1 MLPPKKKF
9 VEKPIIAYICKLSK
23 IVVCHKPELLW
34 KTPHTSLHVH
44 VHCTIT
50 TTAED
55 EISIVLFHLHTF
67 FTNLCKPLIW
77 SEYFK
82 NKLKDFCEVY
92 RLNKL
97 KTDFTTWRRKTLEG
111 CLTVFKI
118 TLHDCTLERKILRGS
133 EILSSRLQFNL
144 DVPFNSL
151 DLDIQLSK
159 LLSQVQNWFS
169 PGRSAKIALHCV
181 PVIFMIQFQLVVDF
195 GATHLL

>member
-1 MLPPKKKF
+1 MITLNCYGKHHTLVYMYIVQAQQLQKMKF
-9 VEKPIIAYICKLSK
+9 QQFYFICTL
-23 IVVCHKPELLW
+23 
-34 KTPHTSLHVH
+34 
-44 VHCTIT
+44 
-50 TTAED
+50 
-55 EISIVLFHLHTF
+55 F

-111 CLTVFKI
+111 CLKVFEI
-118 TLHDCTLERKILRGS
+118 TLHDCTLQRKILRGS

-159 LLSQVQNWFS
+159 LLTQVQNWFS
-169 PGRSAKIALHCV
+169 PGCSAKIALHCV
-181 PVIFMIQFQLVVDF
+181 PVIFMIQ
-195 GATHLL
+195 